1 MHIFINCLKK
11 ILNRMSIKSLK
22 ENVINWHQHR
32 YPNIDNTPNETS
44 IIAINDLCSN
54 ILLPLENEFGEVSIT
69 YGFTSH
75 TLLKEIQKL
84 NPSHIAPNLDQH
96 ASYEK
101 NSRGKVICDRGGA
114 ACDLVVTGFETNM
127 YEIARWAAEK
137 LPFDRMYLYG
147 NARPIHLSFGPEQSR
162 FIQTMNTRL
171 DGRRFPERK
180 GKNTEFNSIIGKA
193 MFP

>member
-1 MHIFINCLKK
+1 
-11 ILNRMSIKSLK
+11 MSVYKLK
-22 ENVINWHQHR
+22 EKVINWHQHR

-44 IIAINDLCSN
+44 IIAINYLCSN

-101 NSRGKVICDRGGA
+101 NSRGKVICDRGGV
-114 ACDLVVTGFETNM
+114 ACDIIINGFEGNM
-127 YEIARWAAEK
+127 YVIAKWAAEK
-137 LPFDRMYLYG
+137 LPFDRMYFYG
-147 NARPIHLSFGPEQSR
+147 NDRPIHLSFGPEQSR

-171 DGRRFPERK
+171 DGRRFPGRR
-180 GKNTEFNSIIGKA
+180 GINTEFNSIIGKSNES
-193 MFP
+193 

>member
-1 MHIFINCLKK
+1 MPVNK
-11 ILNRMSIKSLK
+11 LK
-22 ENVINWHQHR
+22 EKVINWHQHR

-44 IIAINDLCSN
+44 IIAIKDLCSN
-54 ILLPLENEFGEVSIT
+54 ILLPIENEFGEVSVT

-84 NPSHIAPNLDQH
+84 NPNHIAPNLDQH

-101 NSRGKVICDRGGA
+101 NSRGRVICGRGGV
-114 ACDLVVTGFETNM
+114 ACDIIINGFESKM
-127 YEIARWAAEK
+127 YVIAKWAAEK

-147 NARPIHLSFGPEQSR
+147 NDRPIHLSYGPEQCR
-162 FIQTMNTRL
+162 FVQTMNTRL

-180 GKNTEFNSIIGKA
+180 GINTEFNCIIGKSNES
-193 MFP
+193 